1 MTQALKAE
9 GCEARGFA
17 MDVSVEEAV
26 NDCFAEVKDTLGPVD
41 VLVSN
46 AGIQKVCACAY
57 VCVCVCG

>member
-1 MTQALKAE
+1 
-9 GCEARGFA
+9 